1 MAQQYQP
8 KRFFRQAPN
17 LFLKRFFN
25 ERHEMLEFKFESLGE
40 TQIDPLYQAWLEIP
54 EGTRNEMEGHFQDI
68 DDLASEKGTK
78 AIIDEALWHGE
89 DLAIQFATLT
99 GFHEHAFWTFLER
112 PKFWRG
118 ALAFHHA
125 DTIPGS
131 YWRKRKNLPRKT
143 ALVEPADLQKLE
155 QGIGQYFH
163 TMQGRGK
170 NCRVEPFR
178 RNALDYFFAYPE
190 DYAQA
195 SVEWVGK
202 DFQRRPRNPAFE
214 IIFVYSQEDGT
225 LDLYLTGDRK
235 PIPDLQEMFAKIILN
250 AELGPD
256 EKDDRIY
263 DLKPVLTPEFEFVID
278 PASGIESVAV
288 KKIRLKALGRDER
301 ITLEA
306 NPAKDELAIFDM
318 LEKLQ
323 TVIPVNQMSI
333 TQIGFLVTF
342 APNPNSK
349 RIPTRSF
356 EISWPNSC
364 SLKHDKRDLEIRK
377 MLSQSGIEPM
387 VPELESA
394 VA

>member
-68 DDLASEKGTK
+68 DELASEKGTK

-155 QGIGQYFH
+155 QAIGQYFH